1 MTEHERM
8 SPEHRYRDETE
19 YDERAAPA
27 GRRRQA
33 DGAHREAA
41 QGDLAAHGHAAVPSH
56 GPARLGQELR
66 PRWRRRRVQEL
77 QLRDGDLGRGAE
89 RIADAFDSM
98 ADRIEHRGRR
108 MRRRGGAR
116 AQAGRAAESAGRMLE
131 TGADYLRAHDVEE
144 MRLELETRVREK
156 PIPALVAAAV
166 AGFVFARIVR

>member
-33 DGAHREAA
+33 DG
-41 QGDLAAHGHAAVPSH
+41 
-56 GPARLGQELR
+56 
-66 PRWRRRRVQEL
+66 
-77 QLRDGDLGRGAE
+77 GRE